1 MRSAAGVA
9 MALAITALTLGGISA
24 CTAGTSAG
32 PHADPAPSATSAMP
46 EPSTPAPLGGAG
58 AAAVPVS
65 PAVAAT
71 PQQTVSVAPTVRP
84 TPDHSIAS
92 VAVSVTTSGWDS
104 KAQQLWVAGFVPTP
118 EDGGTCTLAAKKGT
132 QSVVVQR
139 SATPDATTT
148 TCGSVTIDAARLSPG
163 TWTAVLAYQSPTRA
177 GAAGPVTIEVP

>member
-1 MRSAAGVA
+1 MRSASRVA
-9 MALAITALTLGGISA
+9 VALTITALTLGGISA

-32 PHADPAPSATSAMP
+32 PRVDPAPSATSPTP
-46 EPSTPAPLGGAG
+46 EPTTSEPLGGAT
-58 AAAVPVS
+58 AVPAS
-65 PAVAAT
+65 PTVTAT
-71 PQQTVSVAPTVRP
+71 PQQTVSIAPTARP

-92 VAVSVTTSGWDS
+92 VAVTVTTSGWDA

-118 EDGGTCTLAAKKGT
+118 EEGGTCTLTATKVT

-148 TCGSVTIDAARLSPG
+148 TCGSVTIDGARLSPG